1 VIRFS
6 ASLVV
11 VGIGLLVAGSVTS
24 RLPLIYIAIGVSAVA
39 LLFLIIGAIVNRAE
53 LLGREPESAVGGQ
66 TERGQTEHDEYAG
79 ELDQA
84 PEPATTAV
92 GAGASVGS
100 GRGYAGERAADPGYG
115 AAPTPPDRPR
125 ETSFPDQLAYLDNGD
140 AEPTRGAGRY
150 ERFAGDAERGRPNE
164 PQPRPQRPFT
174 EPEPTR
180 MDLSAAAVREAGR
193 QQERERSE
201 RGQQE
206 RSQPQRSRPEQAQPF
221 VDPQPTRMDWAGGL
235 REAERQ
241 ELARQD
247 QERRARERPERDKR
261 GGDRTDQPFVDPEP
275 TRMDW
280 AADFREHDQR
290 GGTAAPGRPS
300 GERET
305 AHTGQVAPTR
315 PTPIQQPAPTQP
327 TPSRPDKLLVGRP
340 DSARQDSAR
349 QDSARQ
355 DSGRPDSKSP
365 AGPEQ
370 HGEPEPRRD
379 PEQRREPEPRPQPE
393 QAREPAKPAAAAG
406 AQPPSDLRAKPEAD
420 RSGDNDA
427 GDTERPAEQATEG
440 QSDTDRSAQAS
451 ATRAEEALAPATD
464 DPPADQAT
472 ATDDQDSSGSEPAA
486 AAAAEPDQD
495 VTVVPGVPRFHRS
508 DCILIRFMGEGDLQR
523 MPVERAKEA
532 GCTPCRACQPE
543 GEEDD

>member
-53 LLGREPESAVGGQ
+53 LLGREPESVTGGQ
-66 TERGQTEHDEYAG
+66 TEGAQTERDEYAG
-79 ELDQA
+79 ELDKA

-92 GAGASVGS
+92 GAGAGAGS
-100 GRGYAGERAADPGYG
+100 GRGYAGDRAADPGYG

-125 ETSFPDQLAYLDNGD
+125 QTSFPDQPVYRDKGD
-140 AEPTRGAGRY
+140 AEPARGASRY
-150 ERFAGDAERGRPNE
+150 ERFAGDGERARPGE

-180 MDLSAAAVREAGR
+180 MDLSAADVREAGR
-193 QQERERSE
+193 QGRERSE
-201 RGQQE
+201 RGQSP
-206 RSQPQRSRPEQAQPF
+206 RQPVDQPF
-221 VDPQPTRMDWAGGL
+221 VDPEPTRMDWAGGL

-241 ELARQD
+241 ERARQD
-247 QERRARERPERDKR
+247 QERRTRERPEQDRI

-290 GGTAAPGRPS
+290 GGTATPERPS

-305 AHTGQVAPTR
+305 AHTGQVAATR
-315 PTPIQQPAPTQP
+315 PTPIQPPAPTQP
-327 TPSRPDKLLVGRP
+327 TPARPDKLLV
-340 DSARQDSAR
+340 S
-349 QDSARQ
+349 
-355 DSGRPDSKSP
+355 RPDSKSP
-365 AGPEQ
+365 PERRERPEGSAEPERPAQ
-370 HGEPEPRRD
+370 PEGREQPRERSGEPEQSQ
-379 PEQRREPEPRPQPE
+379 EPE
-393 QAREPAKPAAAAG
+393 QAATAAEV
-406 AQPPSDLRAKPEAD
+406 QPPSSPSAKPDAD
-420 RSGDNDA
+420 RSGSNEA
-427 GDTERPAEQATEG
+427 GDPEH
-440 QSDTDRSAQAS
+440 
-451 ATRAEEALAPATD
+451 
-464 DPPADQAT
+464 PADQAT
-472 ATDDQDSSGSEPAA
+472 ASQSSTDRPTQASATQEQEAQVPATAMANPAAGQAAATDGQDGSGSEPAA
-486 AAAAEPDQD
+486 TAAAGIDQD

-523 MPVERAKEA
+523 MPVERAREA

-543 GEEDD
+543 GDEDD